1 MSVLSEKLSSRN
13 ILVGELFRRIFP
25 TGKSETAPE
34 RSTDEGS
41 VLDSFRLCFHILKC
55 GCHMFVCFCK
65 KLICCILL
73 YRNLKWRTDFFSM
86 YGVLS
91 CRNTCPFLQKKAE
104 LITHHSSRMN
114 FQFCTS
120 VRRYASSTDDNTPL
134 PAICYEKQDASW
146 TIHVTQHWMHQTRM
160 TKKKKAWFRQRTVTF
175 LSGRKIDWLKNSTET
190 WHEAL
195 SWDFFFLM
203 SRLALHKGVLL
214 PLIYAFS
221 QLSKIM
227 CCCTFICS

>member
-1 MSVLSEKLSSRN
+1 M
-13 ILVGELFRRIFP
+13 P
-25 TGKSETAPE
+25 Y
-34 RSTDEGS
+34 
-41 VLDSFRLCFHILKC
+41 
-55 GCHMFVCFCK
+55 VCVFLQK
-65 KLICCILL
+65 ANLL
-73 YRNLKWRTDFFSM
+73 YPFVPKLEVKDRFFFFLM

-160 TKKKKAWFRQRTVTF
+160 TKKKAWVIFRQRTVTF
-175 LSGRKIDWLKNSTET
+175 LSGRKIDWLKFNRNMT
-190 WHEAL
+190 W
-195 SWDFFFLM
+195 SFIMGFFFFKWAGWLYTKT
-203 SRLALHKGVLL
+203 SCFLSSILSPSCLKSCAVTRLFVVKRTASWTWSHL
-214 PLIYAFS
+214 PWMRHWFLIEHHT
-221 QLSKIM
+221 LSYLVAIL
-227 CCCTFICS
+227 SS

>member
-1 MSVLSEKLSSRN
+1 MLSEKLSSRN
-13 ILVGELFRRIFP
+13 IRVGELFRRIFP

-55 GCHMFVCFCK
+55 GCHMFVFLQK
-65 KLICCILL
+65 ANLL
-73 YRNLKWRTDFFSM
+73 YPFVPKLEVKNRFFFSM

-120 VRRYASSTDDNTPL
+120 VRRYASSTDDNTLL
-134 PAICYEKQDASW
+134 PATCYEKQDAS
-146 TIHVTQHWMHQTRM
+146 
-160 TKKKKAWFRQRTVTF
+160 
-175 LSGRKIDWLKNSTET
+175 
-190 WHEAL
+190 
-195 SWDFFFLM
+195 
-203 SRLALHKGVLL
+203 
-214 PLIYAFS
+214 
-221 QLSKIM
+221 
-227 CCCTFICS
+227 